1 MFTWLYKNKKKQ
13 VAADHEAELSAKLAD
28 KLKSYNADE
37 DISVSDFSEVDFNE
51 NDEKTLDR
59 KGAVKNV
66 DVWGQANPS
75 ETGKWNK
82 ANRRQTESR
91 QASRR
96 RVDRR

>member
-1 MFTWLYKNKKKQ
+1 MYNWLFKNKKKEI
-13 VAADHEAELSAKLAD
+13 AANHEAELSAKLAD

-37 DISVSDFSEVDFNE
+37 DISISDFSGADFNE
-51 NDEKTLDR
+51 NDEKTSDK

-82 ANRRQTESR
+82 TNRRQTERR
-91 QASRR
+91 QASRQ